1 MPDKYCSSFIEIGMV
16 KLILDDLTKYARSDT
31 KASLLRV
38 LLYLSTHRDC
48 QAYILKYNGLEKIMN
63 LIHDTDD
70 IVKFTALQILAYFS

>member
-16 KLILDDLTKYARSDT
+16 KLILDDITKYARADT

-38 LLYLSTHRDC
+38 LLYLSSHRDC

-63 LIHDTDD
+63 LIHDMDD
-70 IVKFTALQILAYFS
+70 VVKFTALQLLASFS

>member
-16 KLILDDLTKYARSDT
+16 KLILNDMTKYARSDT
-31 KASLLRV
+31 KANLLRV

-63 LIHDTDD
+63 LIHDSDH
-70 IVKFTALQILAYFS
+70 VVRFTAVQLLSYF